1 MGTGIWPDGPIGT
14 RTHRRPHISPEDC
27 RSISAVRLSR
37 LEGQLR
43 GQKTSQEEFRLFAHG
58 MVILFAIDVLE
69 GRRP

>member
-1 MGTGIWPDGPIGT
+1 MESWHYTAV
-14 RTHRRPHISPEDC
+14 RISVLKVRNPP
-27 RSISAVRLSR
+27 ISAVRLSR

-69 GRRP
+69 GRETLNIN